1 MIIHN
6 DISRS
11 KGRHSRPVSRHGVN
25 SSGNPDIVSAK
36 AGNYHLG
43 AWIPP
48 YQVRGRLSRA
58 RNDKPHKTY
67 VIMCRDSKGVTLIEL
82 LIALLISAIL
92 IAGIYRTFIHQQK
105 TYATQEQ
112 VADMQQNV
120 RVAINRMMREIR
132 MAGFGNVQGVLPVT
146 FPVVGRTYPNVINV
160 DLPVVGAFTIVS
172 AIGGNATLLRQPD
185 PADLGVPILASN
197 QIQVSALAEFDTND
211 RRYISIGGLESHFI
225 TAIDVANK
233 ILTLNTDV
241 GKFYNNIDGSIF
253 CSIHTTCV
261 YAIRAISYRIVIDAS
276 GSPILRRDENI
287 GGGFQP
293 VADNIEAI
301 EFRNPDGSIPVNP
314 NSMSLQVAVTAR
326 TDRPDSE
333 LQKAGDGYRRRQF
346 TSIILQR
353 NRGL

>member
-1 MIIHN
+1 M
-6 DISRS
+6 SEAS
-11 KGRHSRPVSRHGVN
+11 LSGLEGR
-25 SSGNPDIVSAK
+25 AF
-36 AGNYHLG
+36 AGPN
-43 AWIPP
+43 
-48 YQVRGRLSRA
+48 R
-58 RNDKPHKTY
+58 
-67 VIMCRDSKGVTLIEL
+67 SKGVTLIEL
-82 LIALLISAIL
+82 LIALVISAII

-120 RVAINRMMREIR
+120 RVSINRMMREIR

-146 FPVVGRTYPNVINV
+146 FPGVGRTYPDVINP
-160 DLPVVGAFTIVS
+160 DLPVAGAFTIVS
-172 AIGGNATLLRQPD
+172 AIGGNAALLKQPGD
-185 PADLGVPILASN
+185 SVGAMVLASN

-211 RRYISIGGLESHFI
+211 RKYISIGGLESHFI
-225 TAIDVANK
+225 TKIDGANN

-241 GKFYNNIDGSIF
+241 GNFYNTNGS
-253 CSIHTTCV
+253 TLV

-276 GSPILRRDENI
+276 GSPILKRDENI

-326 TDRPDSE
+326 TDRPDPD

>member
-1 MIIHN
+1 MN
-6 DISRS
+6 QNFLKKSTLRLS
-11 KGRHSRPVSRHGVN
+11 SLKAWVCSGLTMSEASLSGLKGR
-25 SSGNPDIVSAK
+25 AF
-36 AGNYHLG
+36 AGSN
-43 AWIPP
+43 
-48 YQVRGRLSRA
+48 R
-58 RNDKPHKTY
+58 
-67 VIMCRDSKGVTLIEL
+67 SKGVTLIEL
-82 LIALLISAIL
+82 LIALLISAII

-146 FPVVGRTYPNVINV
+146 FPGVGRTYPDVINP

-172 AIGGNATLLRQPD
+172 AIGGNATLLKQPGD
-185 PADLGVPILASN
+185 SVGAVVLASN
-197 QIQVSALAEFDTND
+197 QIQVSSLAEFDTND

-225 TAIDVANK
+225 TAIDGANN

-241 GKFYNNIDGSIF
+241 GNFYNTNGS
-253 CSIHTTCV
+253 TLV
-261 YAIRAISYRIVIDAS
+261 YAIRAISYRIIINAS
-276 GSPILRRDENI
+276 GRSILRRDENI

-314 NSMSLQVAVTAR
+314 NSMSLQVAVTAM
-326 TDRPDSE
+326 TDRPDPE
-333 LQKAGDGYRRRQF
+333 LLKGGGDGYRRRQY

>member
-1 MIIHN
+1 MDQNMIIHN
-6 DISRS
+6 DISHS
-11 KGRHSRPVSRHGVN
+11 KGRHSRK
-25 SSGNPDIVSAK
+25 SGNPDVVPAK

-82 LIALLISAIL
+82 LIAMLISAIL

-105 TYATQEQ
+105 AYATQEQ

-132 MAGFGNVQGVLPVT
+132 MAGFGSIQGVLPVT
-146 FPVVGRTYPNVINV
+146 FLGGTRTYTDVVNP
-160 DLPVVGAFTIVS
+160 DAPVAGALTIVS
-172 AIGGNATLLRQPD
+172 AIGGWAILKAQPNPQPGDPLPLPSPPLL
-185 PADLGVPILASN
+185 SN
-197 QIQVSALAEFDTND
+197 QIQVDTLAYFDTNNKS
-211 RRYISIGGLESHFI
+211 YVSIGGLESHII
-225 TAIDVANK
+225 TAIDGAKN

-241 GKFYNNIDGSIF
+241 GNVYQIGGKTPVY
-253 CSIHTTCV
+253 V
-261 YAIRAISYRIVIDAS
+261 YAIRAISYQIVIDAT
-276 GSPILRRDENI
+276 GSTILGRDENT

-293 VADNIEAI
+293 MADNIEAI
-301 EFRNPDGSIPVNP
+301 EFRNPDGSTPLNP
-314 NSMSLQVAVTAR
+314 NSMSMQVTVKAR
-326 TDRPDSE
+326 TDRPDPE
-333 LQKAGDGYRRRQF
+333 LLKGGGDGYRRRQF

>member
-1 MIIHN
+1 MNQKIFKKA
-6 DISRS
+6 
-11 KGRHSRPVSRHGVN
+11 KG
-25 SSGNPDIVSAK
+25 I
-36 AGNYHLG
+36 
-43 AWIPP
+43 
-48 YQVRGRLSRA
+48 
-58 RNDKPHKTY
+58 
-67 VIMCRDSKGVTLIEL
+67 TLIEL
-82 LIALLISAIL
+82 LIALVISAII
-92 IAGIYRTFIHQQK
+92 IAGIYRTFIQQQK
-105 TYATQEQ
+105 SYATQDQ

-146 FPVVGRTYPNVINV
+146 FPGVGRTYPNVINV

-197 QIQVSALAEFDTND
+197 QIQVSALVEFDTND
-211 RRYISIGGLESHFI
+211 RKYISIGGLESHFI
-225 TAIDVANK
+225 TAIDGPNR

-241 GKFYNNIDGSIF
+241 GNFYQIGGTNP
-253 CSIHTTCV
+253 TLV
-261 YAIRAISYRIVIDAS
+261 YAIRGISYRIVIDAS

-326 TDRPDSE
+326 TDRTDPE
-333 LQKAGDGYRRRQF
+333 LLKGGGDGYRRRQY

>member
-1 MIIHN
+1 MVLN
-6 DISRS
+6 FL
-11 KGRHSRPVSRHGVN
+11 K
-25 SSGNPDIVSAK
+25 K
-36 AGNYHLG
+36 A
-43 AWIPP
+43 
-48 YQVRGRLSRA
+48 
-58 RNDKPHKTY
+58 
-67 VIMCRDSKGVTLIEL
+67 KGVTLIEL
-82 LIALLISAIL
+82 LIALLISAII

-146 FPVVGRTYPNVINV
+146 FPGVGRTYPNVINV

-172 AIGGNATLLRQPD
+172 AIGGSATLLKQPGD
-185 PADLGVPILASN
+185 SVGAIVLASN

-211 RRYISIGGLESHFI
+211 RQYISIGGLESHFI
-225 TAIDVANK
+225 TAIDVPNK
-233 ILTLNTDV
+233 ILTLNTDL
-241 GKFYNNIDGSIF
+241 GNFYNTNGS
-253 CSIHTTCV
+253 TLV
-261 YAIRAISYRIVIDAS
+261 YAVRGISYRIVIDAS

-326 TDRPDSE
+326 TDRTDPE
-333 LQKAGDGYRRRQF
+333 LLKGGGDGYRRRQY

>member
-1 MIIHN
+1 MNQNMIIHN

-11 KGRHSRPVSRHGVN
+11 KGRHSRPVSKYGVN
-25 SSGNPDIVSAK
+25 SSGNPDVVPAK
-36 AGNYHLG
+36 AGNYHLE

-82 LIALLISAIL
+82 LIAMLISAIL

-120 RVAINRMMREIR
+120 RVSINRMMREIR
-132 MAGFGNVQGVLPVT
+132 MTGFGSIQGVLPVT
-146 FPVVGRTYPNVINV
+146 FLGGTRTYTNVVNP
-160 DLPVVGAFTIVS
+160 DAPVAGALTIVS
-172 AIGGNATLLRQPD
+172 AIGGTAILIAQPGG
-185 PADLGVPILASN
+185 PLASN
-197 QIQVSALAEFDTND
+197 QIQVNTLADFDTNNKS
-211 RRYISIGGLESHFI
+211 YVSIGGLESHII
-225 TAIDVANK
+225 TAIDGAKN

-241 GKFYNNIDGSIF
+241 GNVYQIGGK
-253 CSIHTTCV
+253 TPVLV
-261 YAIRAISYRIVIDAS
+261 YAIRAISYRIMIDAT
-276 GSPILRRDENI
+276 GSPILRRDENT

-293 VADNIEAI
+293 MADNIEAI
-301 EFRNPDGSIPVNP
+301 EFRNPDGSTPLNP
-314 NSMSLQVAVTAR
+314 NSMSMQVTVTAR
-326 TDRPDSE
+326 TDRPDPE
-333 LQKAGDGYRRRQF
+333 LLKGGGDGYRRRQF